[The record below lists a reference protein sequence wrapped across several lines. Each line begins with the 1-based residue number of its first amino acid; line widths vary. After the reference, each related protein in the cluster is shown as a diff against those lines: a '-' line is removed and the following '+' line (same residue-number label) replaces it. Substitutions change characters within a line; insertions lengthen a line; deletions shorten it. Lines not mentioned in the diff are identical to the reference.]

1 MRILEFEFEN
11 KVNGWQLSPVKFDD
25 LNLLVGVSGVGK
37 TQILKAIRQVQAIA
51 VNGIAL
57 TGRYWKIRFL
67 IDENEYLWEGK
78 FDKGSIEE
86 SSSFSPEQYDIEAE
100 LKEKPRIIEENLSIN
115 NTKIITRDKDNN
127 INVRD
132 KEYSGLANSESIV
145 YLMRNSKD
153 LAISSIRESFKKII
167 LNDQA
172 NSIHQI
178 HKLWIFSNL
187 DLLKKQFNSLDKI
200 KNSSLDTLVKLFLV
214 FENPELLKNPELFN
228 ISKNI
233 KDNFQSIF
241 NQVENIKFDWIKG
254 DSGEEKLPIVTLKE
268 KDINNWVKQ
277 NNISSGMF
285 RTLMHIAEL
294 YLLPDHSVV
303 LIDEFENSLG
313 VNCLSQV
320 TESILNQGENQQF
333 IITSHHPYVINNIDF
348 EYWKIVTRKG
358 NIVKIRN
365 SSEFNLGGSKHTAFT
380 KLMNLEEYEHGVQ
393 S

>member
-37 TQILKAIRQVQAIA
+37 TQILKAIMQVQKIA
-51 VNGIAL
+51 DGGAL
-57 TGRYWKIRFL
+57 NGRYWKIKFL
-67 IDENEYLWEGK
+67 IDENEYLWEGE
-78 FDKGSIEE
+78 FDKDSAEE
-86 SSSFSPEQYDIEAE
+86 SISFSTEEDDEDDD
-100 LKEKPRIIEENLSIN
+100 LKEKPKIIKENLFIN
-115 NTKIITRDKDNN
+115 NTQIITRDKDNN
-127 INVRD
+127 IDVRG

-145 YLMRNSKD
+145 HLMRDSKD
-153 LAISSIRESFKKII
+153 SDISSIREAFKKII
-167 LNDQA
+167 HSDQVDSSSQT
-172 NSIHQI
+172 NRF
-178 HKLWIFSNL
+178 WGFSNF
-187 DLLKKQFNSLDKI
+187 DSLKKSHNSLEKI
-200 KNSSLDTLVKLFLV
+200 KNSSLDIPVKLFLV
-214 FENPELLKNPELFN
+214 FENPELFN
-228 ISKNI
+228 TVKNI
-233 KDNFQSIF
+233 KESFQSIF
-241 NQVENIKFDWIKG
+241 NQIEGIKFDWIKG
-254 DSGEEKLPIVTLKE
+254 PFRQKIPILTLKE

>member
-37 TQILKAIRQVQAIA
+37 TQILKAIMQVQKIA
-51 VNGIAL
+51 DGGAL
-57 TGRYWKIRFL
+57 NGRYWKIKFL
-67 IDENEYLWEGK
+67 IDENEYLWEGE
-78 FDKGSIEE
+78 FDKDSAEE
-86 SSSFSPEQYDIEAE
+86 SISFSTEEDDEDDD
-100 LKEKPRIIEENLSIN
+100 LKEKPKIIKENLFIN
-115 NTKIITRDKDNN
+115 NTQIITRDKDNN
-127 INVRD
+127 IDVRG

-145 YLMRNSKD
+145 HLMRDSKD
-153 LAISSIRESFKKII
+153 SDISSIREAFKKII
-167 LNDQA
+167 HSDQVDSSSQT
-172 NSIHQI
+172 NRF
-178 HKLWIFSNL
+178 WGFSNF
-187 DLLKKQFNSLDKI
+187 DSFNFDSLKKSHNSLEKI
-200 KNSSLDTLVKLFLV
+200 KNSSLDIPVKLFLV
-214 FENPELLKNPELFN
+214 FENPELFN
-228 ISKNI
+228 TVKNI
-233 KDNFQSIF
+233 KESFQSIF
-241 NQVENIKFDWIKG
+241 NQIEGIKFDWIK
-254 DSGEEKLPIVTLKE
+254 SPFRQKIPILTLKE

>member
-11 KVNGWQLSPVKFDD
+11 KVNGWRLSPVKFDD

-37 TQILKAIRQVQAIA
+37 TQILLAIMQVRSIA
-51 VNGIAL
+51 GGRAL
-57 TGRYWKIRFL
+57 IGRYWKIRFL
-67 IDENEYLWEGK
+67 IDENEYLWEGE
-78 FDKGSIEE
+78 FDKSSAEE
-86 SSSFSPEQYDIEAE
+86 SISFSTEEDDE
-100 LKEKPRIIEENLSIN
+100 LKEQPRIVQESLFIN
-115 NTKIITRDKDNN
+115 NTQIITRDKNNN

-145 YLMRNSKD
+145 HLMRDSQD
-153 LAISSIRESFKKII
+153 SDISNIREAFKKII
-167 LNDQA
+167 HSDQV
-172 NSIHQI
+172 NSTSQTN
-178 HKLWIFSNL
+178 KLWSFDDFDS
-187 DLLKKQFNSLDKI
+187 LKKKYNSLEKI
-200 KNSSLDTLVKLFLV
+200 KSSSWDIPVKLLFVL
-214 FENPELLKNPELFN
+214 ENPALLNEAK
-228 ISKNI
+228 SI
-233 KDNFQSIF
+233 KESFQSIF
-241 NQVENIKFDWIKG
+241 NQVEDIKFDWIEHPLG
-254 DSGEEKLPIVTLKE
+254 RTLPILTLKE
-268 KDINNWVKQ
+268 KDIHDWVGQ
-277 NNISSGMF
+277 DDISSGMF

-320 TESILNQGENQQF
+320 TENILSQSENQQF

-365 SSEFNLGGSKHTAFT
+365 SSEFNLGDSKHTAFT

>member
-37 TQILKAIRQVQAIA
+37 TQILKAIMQVQKIA
-51 VNGIAL
+51 DGGAL
-57 TGRYWKIRFL
+57 NGRYWKIKFL
-67 IDENEYLWEGK
+67 IDENEYLWEGE
-78 FDKGSIEE
+78 FDKDSAEE
-86 SSSFSPEQYDIEAE
+86 SISFSTEEDDEDDD
-100 LKEKPRIIEENLSIN
+100 LKEKPKIIKENLFIN
-115 NTKIITRDKDNN
+115 NTQIITRDRDKDNN
-127 INVRD
+127 IDVRG

-145 YLMRNSKD
+145 HLMRDSKD
-153 LAISSIRESFKKII
+153 SDISSIREAFKKII
-167 LNDQA
+167 HSDQVDSSSQT
-172 NSIHQI
+172 NRF
-178 HKLWIFSNL
+178 WGFSNF
-187 DLLKKQFNSLDKI
+187 DSLKKSHNSLEKI
-200 KNSSLDTLVKLFLV
+200 KNSSLDIPVKLFLV
-214 FENPELLKNPELFN
+214 FENPELFN
-228 ISKNI
+228 TVKNI
-233 KDNFQSIF
+233 KESFQSIF
-241 NQVENIKFDWIKG
+241 NQIEGIKFDWIKG
-254 DSGEEKLPIVTLKE
+254 PFRQKIPILTLKE